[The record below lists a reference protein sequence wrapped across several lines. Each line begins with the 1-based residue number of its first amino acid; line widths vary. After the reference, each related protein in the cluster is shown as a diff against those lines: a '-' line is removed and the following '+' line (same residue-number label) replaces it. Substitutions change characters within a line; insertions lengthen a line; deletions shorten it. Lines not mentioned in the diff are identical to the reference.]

1 MFRLVA
7 LDDARA
13 SNTLRHGDRI
23 GRQAGCAFTANHASV
38 SRVHAR
44 VERRGDAWF
53 VVDEASRNGV
63 FVRGERVG
71 EVELSDGLELRL
83 GEFALRAEAAAPAS
97 DTQPR
102 AAAPTPQARP
112 ASGAAP
118 APIAEDFEF
127 DVAEDD
133 GGLELEDPA
142 AIRIGTAESAP
153 KAAAASAPTSAAQQ
167 RQAQYLAEESRAR
180 SGLVRG
186 ELTQQPGW
194 VQALV
199 WLGVLLFGGALAW
212 GIASVI

>member
-13 SNTLRHGDRI
+13 SNTLRHGDRL
-23 GRQAGCAFTANHASV
+23 GRQAACAFTANHPSV

-44 VERRGDAWF
+44 IERRGDLWF
-53 VVDEASRNGV
+53 VVDEDSRNGV
-63 FVRGERVG
+63 FVRGERVS
-71 EVELSDGLELRL
+71 EHELSDGLELRL
-83 GEFALRAEAAAPAS
+83 GEFTLRAEAVGAASAPA
-97 DTQPR
+97 PR
-102 AAAPTPQARP
+102 AAAPAEPPR
-112 ASGAAP
+112 AAP

-127 DVAEDD
+127 DVEEES

-142 AIRIGTAESAP
+142 AIEIGNPQSAP
-153 KAAAASAPTSAAQQ
+153 KPPAAAAPNVAQQ

-194 VQALV
+194 LQALV
-199 WLGVLLFGGALAW
+199 WLGVLLFGAAIAW
-212 GIASVI
+212 GITSVL